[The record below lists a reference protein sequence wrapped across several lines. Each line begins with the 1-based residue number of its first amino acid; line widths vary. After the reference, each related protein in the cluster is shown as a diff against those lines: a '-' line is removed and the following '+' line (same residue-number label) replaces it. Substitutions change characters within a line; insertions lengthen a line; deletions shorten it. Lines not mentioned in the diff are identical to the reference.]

1 MKSAFNVLFL
11 CTHNSARSLMAEA
24 IAAKHAGTDFNVYSA
39 GTAPYV
45 HPDAEVISKLQ
56 TLGYDTSNLT
66 PKFWTQ
72 FTDHNSPKMD
82 FVISL
87 DEQLDDAP
95 RKYFADSV
103 NATWPLPDTSDL
115 HGNPAERAAL
125 LNEIY
130 ARLQRVIGT
139 FMALPLRS
147 LDEMVVKA
155 KMDAMAVEG

>member
-24 IAAKHAGTDFNVYSA
+24 IAAKHAGSDFNIYSA

-45 HPDAEVISKLQ
+45 EPDAEAIAKLQ
-56 TLGYDTSNLT
+56 SFGFDTSNLT
-66 PKFWTQ
+66 PKFWTT
-72 FTDHNSPKMD
+72 FTDHSAPKMN

-87 DEQLDDAP
+87 DDTLDDAP
-95 RKYFADSV
+95 AKFFVDAVR
-103 NATWPLPDTSDL
+103 ATWPLPDTSDL
-115 HGNPAERAAL
+115 HGKPAERAAL
-125 LNEIY
+125 LNEIF
-130 ARLQRVIGT
+130 ARLQRAIGA

-155 KMDAMAVEG
+155 KMDALAVEG